1 MEPIISPWL
10 IYLLG
15 FSENLGI
22 IVSLLAFI
30 FGAGAGIVFLV
41 GLFGAKDNDKDL
53 MNVHRRF
60 RYIKWLFVVFLVL
73 SIVTPSKNT
82 LIGMIVV
89 QNITENN
96 IKKAVVTGRDLKDEI
111 KKDIIDILQG
121 LESKKRIYEERK
133 KN

>member
-1 MEPIISPWL
+1 
-10 IYLLG
+10 
-15 FSENLGI
+15 
-22 IVSLLAFI
+22 
-30 FGAGAGIVFLV
+30 
-41 GLFGAKDNDKDL
+41 

-60 RYIKWLFVVFLVL
+60 WYIKWLFVVFLVL